1 MTIPVN
7 DALSVPG
14 GLPVPGGPTTAGP
27 AGAGAASGAARG
39 RGRLRQSLAIY
50 LPAGLLILL
59 IAACFL
65 WPLVG
70 TVPPPTGGSVLNS
83 SLPIGSPGHL
93 LGTDADGNDIF
104 SRLLYGG
111 RVSLEVGAATQLIG
125 IALGGLIGMIAGF
138 SRGLL
143 AAVLMRVLD
152 VLIAFPSLV
161 LALAIAEGLGPG
173 ELHVIWALSF
183 YSVPAFARLARAGT
197 LKLRDQ
203 NFMLAASLSGTR
215 RWRIVLLHLA
225 PNLLPQLLTFALL
238 GAGVAIIQEGALSF
252 LSLGVPPPGASW
264 GNMIASGEQTMS
276 VQPALVIIP
285 CLALLITV
293 ATLNRLG
300 DALRARWSAR

>member
-1 MTIPVN
+1 MTIPVS
-7 DALSVPG
+7 DVSAAALAVR
-14 GLPVPGGPTTAGP
+14 P
-27 AGAGAASGAARG
+27 ARA
-39 RGRLRQSLAIY
+39 RGRLRHSLALY
-50 LPAGLLILL
+50 LPAGLLVLI

-65 WPLVG
+65 WPLAG
-70 TVPPPTGGSVLNS
+70 NVPPPVGGSVLDA
-83 SLPIGSPGHL
+83 SLPVGTPGHL
-93 LGTDADGNDIF
+93 LGTDAAGNDIF

-111 RVSLEVGAATQLIG
+111 RVSLEVGAATQVIG
-125 IALGGLIGMIAGF
+125 IVLGGLIGMIAGY
-138 SRGLL
+138 SRGIL

-183 YSVPAFARLARAGT
+183 YSVPAFARLARAAT
-197 LKLRDQ
+197 LRLREA
-203 NFMLAASLSGTR
+203 NFMLAASLGGTP
-215 RWRIVLLHLA
+215 RWRIVLFHLA
-225 PNLLPQLLTFALL
+225 PNLLPQQLTFALL

-264 GNMIASGEQTMS
+264 GNMIASGMQTMS
-276 VQPALVIIP
+276 VQPSLVLLP

-293 ATLNRLG
+293 AALNLLG

>member
-1 MTIPVN
+1 MTIPVSE
-7 DALSVPG
+7 AATAVAAPG
-14 GLPVPGGPTTAGP
+14 LAVSAPP
-27 AGAGAASGAARG
+27 A
-39 RGRLRQSLAIY
+39 RGRLRQSLSLY
-50 LPAGLLILL
+50 LPAGLLVAI

-65 WPLVG
+65 YPLGGNVS
-70 TVPPPTGGSVLNS
+70 PPTGGSVLNAG
-83 SLPIGSPGHL
+83 LPAGTPGFP
-93 LGTDADGNDIF
+93 LGTDASGNDIF

-125 IALGGLIGMIAGF
+125 IALGGLIGMIAGY

-152 VLIAFPSLV
+152 VFIAFPSLV

-183 YSVPAFARLARAGT
+183 YSVPAFARLARAAT
-197 LKLRDQ
+197 LRLRDQ
-203 NFMLAASLSGTR
+203 NFMLAAALGGTP
-215 RWRIVLLHLA
+215 RWRIVLYHLT
-225 PNLLPQLLTFALL
+225 PNLLPQLMTFALL

-264 GNMIASGEQTMS
+264 GNMIAAGMQTMS
-276 VQPALVIIP
+276 VRPSLVLFP

-293 ATLNRLG
+293 AALNLLG

>member
-1 MTIPVN
+1 MTIPVS
-7 DALSVPG
+7 DVTAAAL
-14 GLPVPGGPTTAGP
+14 
-27 AGAGAASGAARG
+27 AARPSPA
-39 RGRLRQSLAIY
+39 RGRLRQSLALY
-50 LPAGLLILL
+50 LPAGLLVLI

-70 TVPPPTGGSVLNS
+70 NVPPPVGGSVLDAS
-83 SLPIGSPGHL
+83 QPAGTPGHL
-93 LGTDADGNDIF
+93 LGTDAAGNDIF

-111 RVSLEVGAATQLIG
+111 RVSLEVGAATQVIG
-125 IALGGLIGMIAGF
+125 IVVGGLIGMIAGY
-138 SRGLL
+138 SRGFL

-152 VLIAFPSLV
+152 ILIAFPSLV

-183 YSVPAFARLARAGT
+183 YSVPAFARLARAAT
-197 LKLRDQ
+197 LRLREA
-203 NFMLAASLSGTR
+203 NFMLAASLSGTP
-215 RWRIVLLHLA
+215 RWRIILFHLA
-225 PNLLPQLLTFALL
+225 PNLLPQQLTFALL

-264 GNMIASGEQTMS
+264 GNMIAEGMQTMS
-276 VQPALVIIP
+276 VRPSLVLLP

-293 ATLNRLG
+293 AALNLLG

>member
-1 MTIPVN
+1 MTTPVSE
-7 DALSVPG
+7 AATAVAAPG
-14 GLPVPGGPTTAGP
+14 LAVSAPP
-27 AGAGAASGAARG
+27 A
-39 RGRLRQSLAIY
+39 RGRLRQSLSLY
-50 LPAGLLILL
+50 LPAGLLLAI

-65 WPLVG
+65 SPLVA
-70 TVPPPTGGSVLNS
+70 TVSPPTGGSVLNAG
-83 SLPIGSPGHL
+83 LPAGTPGFP
-93 LGTDADGNDIF
+93 LGTDANGNDIF

-125 IALGGLIGMIAGF
+125 IALGGLIGMIAGY

-152 VLIAFPSLV
+152 VFIAFPSLV

-183 YSVPAFARLARAGT
+183 YSVPAFARLARSAT
-197 LKLRDQ
+197 LRLRDQ
-203 NFMLAASLSGTR
+203 NFMLAAALSGTP
-215 RWRIVLLHLA
+215 RWRIVLFHLA
-225 PNLLPQLLTFALL
+225 PNLLPQLMTFALL

-264 GNMIASGEQTMS
+264 GNMIAAGMQTMS
-276 VQPALVIIP
+276 VRPSLVLFP

-293 ATLNRLG
+293 AALNLLG

>member
-1 MTIPVN
+1 MTIPVS
-7 DALSVPG
+7 DVTAAALAVR
-14 GLPVPGGPTTAGP
+14 P
-27 AGAGAASGAARG
+27 ARA
-39 RGRLRQSLAIY
+39 RGRLRHSLALY
-50 LPAGLLILL
+50 LPAGLLVLI

-65 WPLVG
+65 YPLVG
-70 TVPPPTGGSVLNS
+70 NVPPPVGGSVLDAG
-83 SLPIGSPGHL
+83 LPAGTPGHP
-93 LGTDADGNDIF
+93 LGTDASGNDLL

-111 RVSLEVGAATQLIG
+111 RVSLEVGAATQVIG
-125 IALGGLIGMIAGF
+125 IALGGLIGMIAGY
-138 SRGLL
+138 SRGIL

-152 VLIAFPSLV
+152 ILIAFPSLV

-183 YSVPAFARLARAGT
+183 YSVPAFARLARAAT
-197 LKLRDQ
+197 LRLRDQ
-203 NFMLAASLSGTR
+203 NFMLAASLSGTP

-225 PNLLPQLLTFALL
+225 PNLLPQQLTFALL

-264 GNMIASGEQTMS
+264 GNMIAAGMQTMS
-276 VQPALVIIP
+276 VRPSLVLLP

-293 ATLNRLG
+293 AALNLLG

>member
-1 MTIPVN
+1 MTIPVS
-7 DALSVPG
+7 DVAAPAL
-14 GLPVPGGPTTAGP
+14 P
-27 AGAGAASGAARG
+27 ARSART
-39 RGRLRQSLAIY
+39 RGRLRQSLSLY
-50 LPAGLLILL
+50 LPAGLLILI

-65 WPLVG
+65 YPLVG
-70 TVPPPTGGSVLNS
+70 NVPPPVGGSVLNA

-111 RVSLEVGAATQLIG
+111 RVSLEVGAATQVIG
-125 IALGGLIGMIAGF
+125 IAAGGLIGMIAGY

-143 AAVLMRVLD
+143 AAVLMRALD
-152 VLIAFPSLV
+152 ILIAFPSLV

-183 YSVPAFARLARAGT
+183 YSVPAFARLARAAT
-197 LKLRDQ
+197 LRLRDQ
-203 NFMLAASLSGTR
+203 NFMLAAALSGTP
-215 RWRIVLLHLA
+215 RWRIAAFHLA
-225 PNLLPQLLTFALL
+225 PNLLPQQLTFALL

-264 GNMIASGEQTMS
+264 GNMIASGEQTLS
-276 VQPALVIIP
+276 VQPSLVVLP

-293 ATLNRLG
+293 AALNLAG

>member
-1 MTIPVN
+1 MTIPVS
-7 DALSVPG
+7 DVTAAALAVR
-14 GLPVPGGPTTAGP
+14 P
-27 AGAGAASGAARG
+27 ARA
-39 RGRLRQSLAIY
+39 RGRLRHVLALY
-50 LPAGLLILL
+50 LPAGLLILI

-65 WPLVG
+65 WPLAG
-70 TVPPPTGGSVLNS
+70 NVPPPVGGSVLDA
-83 SLPIGSPGHL
+83 SLPLGTPGHL
-93 LGTDADGNDIF
+93 LGTDQAGNDIF

-111 RVSLEVGAATQLIG
+111 RVSLEVGAATQVIG
-125 IALGGLIGMIAGF
+125 IVLGGLIGMIAGY
-138 SRGLL
+138 SRGIL

-183 YSVPAFARLARAGT
+183 YSVPAFARLARAAT
-197 LKLRDQ
+197 LRLRDA
-203 NFMLAASLSGTR
+203 NFMLAASLSGAPP
-215 RWRIVLLHLA
+215 WRVVLFHLA
-225 PNLLPQLLTFALL
+225 PNLLPQQLTFALL
-238 GAGVAIIQEGALSF
+238 GAGVAITAEGALSF

-276 VQPALVIIP
+276 VQPSLVVLP

-293 ATLNRLG
+293 AALNLTG

>member
-1 MTIPVN
+1 MTIPASDV
-7 DALSVPG
+7 AAAAPG
-14 GLPVPGGPTTAGP
+14 LAVSAPRA
-27 AGAGAASGAARG
+27 
-39 RGRLRQSLAIY
+39 RGRLRQSLALY
-50 LPAGLLILL
+50 VPAGLLVAI

-65 WPLVG
+65 YPLAG
-70 TVPPPTGGSVLNS
+70 NVPPPVGGSVLNAG
-83 SLPIGSPGHL
+83 LPAGTPGFP
-93 LGTDADGNDIF
+93 LGTDASGNDIL

-111 RVSLEVGAATQLIG
+111 RVSLEVGAATQVIG
-125 IALGGLIGMIAGF
+125 IVAGGLIGMIAGY

-152 VLIAFPSLV
+152 IFIAFPSLV

-183 YSVPAFARLARAGT
+183 YSVPAFARLARAAT
-197 LKLRDQ
+197 LRLRDQ
-203 NFMLAASLSGTR
+203 NFMLAASLSGAPP
-215 RWRIVLLHLA
+215 WRIVLFHLA
-225 PNLLPQLLTFALL
+225 PNLLPQQLTFALL

-264 GNMIASGEQTMS
+264 GNMIAAGMQTMS
-276 VQPALVIIP
+276 VRPSLVLLP

-293 ATLNRLG
+293 AALNLLG

>member
-1 MTIPVN
+1 MTIPVSE
-7 DALSVPG
+7 AAVAAIPAA
-14 GLPVPGGPTTAGP
+14 TASR
-27 AGAGAASGAARG
+27 A
-39 RGRLRQSLAIY
+39 RGRLRQTLALY
-50 LPAGLLILL
+50 VPAALLVAI

-65 WPLVG
+65 YPLVG
-70 TVPPPTGGSVLNS
+70 NVPPPVGGSVLDAG
-83 SLPIGSPGHL
+83 LPAGTPGHP
-93 LGTDADGNDIF
+93 LGTDTSGNDIF

-111 RVSLEVGAATQLIG
+111 RVSLEVGAATQVIG
-125 IALGGLIGMIAGF
+125 MVLGGLIGMIAGY

-152 VLIAFPSLV
+152 ILIAFPALV

-183 YSVPAFARLARAGT
+183 FSVPAFARLARAAT
-197 LKLRDQ
+197 LRLREA
-203 NFMLAASLSGTR
+203 NFMLAASLSGTP
-215 RWRIVLLHLA
+215 RWRIVLSHLA
-225 PNLLPQLLTFALL
+225 PNLLPQQLTFALL

-264 GNMIASGEQTMS
+264 GNMIASGMQTMS
-276 VQPALVIIP
+276 VRPSLVLLP

-293 ATLNRLG
+293 AALNLLG

>member
-1 MTIPVN
+1 MTIPVS
-7 DALSVPG
+7 DVAAPAL
-14 GLPVPGGPTTAGP
+14 P
-27 AGAGAASGAARG
+27 ARSARA
-39 RGRLRQSLAIY
+39 RGRLRQSLSLY
-50 LPAGLLILL
+50 LPAGLLILI

-65 WPLVG
+65 YPLVG
-70 TVPPPTGGSVLNS
+70 NVPPPVGGSVLNA

-111 RVSLEVGAATQLIG
+111 RVSLEVGAATQVIG
-125 IALGGLIGMIAGF
+125 IAAGGLIGMIAGY
-138 SRGLL
+138 SRGLF
-143 AAVLMRVLD
+143 AAVLMRALD
-152 VLIAFPSLV
+152 ILIAFPSLV

-183 YSVPAFARLARAGT
+183 YSVPAFARLARAAT
-197 LKLRDQ
+197 LRLRDQ
-203 NFMLAASLSGTR
+203 NFMLAAALSGTP
-215 RWRIVLLHLA
+215 RWRIAAFHLA
-225 PNLLPQLLTFALL
+225 PNLLPQQLTFALL

-264 GNMIASGEQTMS
+264 GNMIAEGMQTMS
-276 VQPALVIIP
+276 VRPSLVLLP

-293 ATLNRLG
+293 AALNLLG

>member
-1 MTIPVN
+1 MTIPVS
-7 DALSVPG
+7 DVTAAAL
-14 GLPVPGGPTTAGP
+14 
-27 AGAGAASGAARG
+27 AARRWRA
-39 RGRLRQSLAIY
+39 RGRLRQSLALY
-50 LPAGLLILL
+50 LPAGLLAAI

-70 TVPPPTGGSVLNS
+70 NVPPPVGGSVLDA
-83 SLPIGSPGHL
+83 SLPAGTPGHL
-93 LGTDADGNDIF
+93 LGTDAAGNDIF

-111 RVSLEVGAATQLIG
+111 RVSLEVGAATQVIG
-125 IALGGLIGMIAGF
+125 IVVGGLIGMIAGY
-138 SRGLL
+138 SRGFL

-152 VLIAFPSLV
+152 ILIAFPSLV

-183 YSVPAFARLARAGT
+183 YSVPAFARLARAAT
-197 LKLRDQ
+197 LRLRDQ
-203 NFMLAASLSGTR
+203 NFMLAASLSGTP
-215 RWRIVLLHLA
+215 RWRIVLFHLA
-225 PNLLPQLLTFALL
+225 PNLLPQQLTFALL

-264 GNMIASGEQTMS
+264 GNMIASGMQTMS
-276 VQPALVIIP
+276 VQPSLVLLP

-293 ATLNRLG
+293 AALNLLG

>member
-1 MTIPVN
+1 MTIPVSE
-7 DALSVPG
+7 AAV
-14 GLPVPGGPTTAGP
+14 AAIP
-27 AGAGAASGAARG
+27 AATVSRP
-39 RGRLRQSLAIY
+39 RGRLRQSLALY
-50 LPAGLLILL
+50 LPAGLLVLI

-65 WPLVG
+65 YPLVG
-70 TVPPPTGGSVLNS
+70 NVPPPVGGSVLDS
-83 SLPIGSPGHL
+83 GLPAGTPGHP
-93 LGTDADGNDIF
+93 LGTDTSGNDIF

-111 RVSLEVGAATQLIG
+111 RVSLEVGAATQVIG
-125 IALGGLIGMIAGF
+125 MILGGLIGMIAGY

-152 VLIAFPSLV
+152 ILIAFPSLV

-183 YSVPAFARLARAGT
+183 FSVPAFTRLARAAT
-197 LKLRDQ
+197 LRLREA
-203 NFMLAASLSGTR
+203 NFMLAASLSGTP

-225 PNLLPQLLTFALL
+225 PNLLPQQLTFALL

-264 GNMIASGEQTMS
+264 GNMIASGMQTMS
-276 VQPALVIIP
+276 VRPSLVLLP

-293 ATLNRLG
+293 AALNLLG

>member
-1 MTIPVN
+1 MTIPVS
-7 DALSVPG
+7 DVAAPALAVRPSR
-14 GLPVPGGPTTAGP
+14 T
-27 AGAGAASGAARG
+27 RG

-50 LPAGLLILL
+50 IPAGVLVLI

-70 TVPPPTGGSVLNS
+70 NVPPPVGGSVLDA
-83 SLPIGSPGHL
+83 SLPAGTPGHP
-93 LGTDADGNDIF
+93 LGTDASGNDIL

-111 RVSLEVGAATQLIG
+111 RVSLEVGAATQVIG

-138 SRGLL
+138 SRGVL

-152 VLIAFPSLV
+152 IFIAFPSLV

-183 YSVPAFARLARAGT
+183 YTVPAFARLARTAT
-197 LKLRDQ
+197 LRLRDQ
-203 NFMLAASLSGTR
+203 NFMLAASMSGTP
-215 RWRIVLLHLA
+215 RWRIVLFHLA
-225 PNLLPQLLTFALL
+225 PNLLPQQLTFALL
-238 GAGVAIIQEGALSF
+238 GAGVAIIAEGALSF

-264 GNMIASGEQTMS
+264 GNMIASGMQTMS
-276 VQPALVIIP
+276 VQPSLVLLP

-293 ATLNRLG
+293 AALNLLG

>member
-1 MTIPVN
+1 MTIPVS
-7 DALSVPG
+7 DAAAPA
-14 GLPVPGGPTTAGP
+14 LPARP
-27 AGAGAASGAARG
+27 ARA
-39 RGRLRQSLAIY
+39 RGRLRQSLSLY
-50 LPAGLLILL
+50 LPAGLLILI

-65 WPLVG
+65 YPLVG
-70 TVPPPTGGSVLNS
+70 NVPPPVGGSVLNA

-111 RVSLEVGAATQLIG
+111 RVSLEVGAATQVIG
-125 IALGGLIGMIAGF
+125 IAAGGLIGMIAGY

-143 AAVLMRVLD
+143 AAVLMRALD

-183 YSVPAFARLARAGT
+183 YSVPAFARLARAAT
-197 LKLRDQ
+197 LRLRDQ
-203 NFMLAASLSGTR
+203 NFMLAASLSGTP
-215 RWRIVLLHLA
+215 RWRIAAFHLA
-225 PNLLPQLLTFALL
+225 PNLLPQQLTFALL

-264 GNMIASGEQTMS
+264 GNMIASGEQTLS
-276 VQPALVIIP
+276 VQPSLVVLP

-293 ATLNRLG
+293 AALNLAG